1 MLTQLP
7 LQPLC
12 LLLSTL
18 LKLFPLLG
26 WVEGW
31 LVLLQVCHCL
41 LQSAFE
47 LFCCCLV
54 PQQMVGE
61 PPSPGAWFRSIWR
74 LQLDYDWPVVAWE
87 ATMLVCC
94 LQPAAIDQGIRE
106 EDIVQAA
113 PRDPGW

>member
-1 MLTQLP
+1 VLTQLA

-26 WVEGW
+26 WAEGW
-31 LVLLQVCHCL
+31 LALLWVYHCQ
-41 LQSAFE
+41 LQHAFE
-47 LFCCCLV
+47 LLRCCLV

-61 PPSPGAWFRSIWR
+61 PPAPGAWFRSIWR
-74 LQLDYDWPVVAWE
+74 LQLDYDWRVVAWE

-94 LQPAAIDQGIRE
+94 LQPAAVDE
-106 EDIVQAA
+106 AV
-113 PRDPGW
+113 